1 MPLRI
6 PVTAQSDSVHSFEVQ
21 VHVCTQVNCVD
32 VLDVLTFFVSDT
44 VVLGW
49 LAASF
54 LSCHCLVLEASYTAV
69 QKFELSEV
77 FFCFFNKINTS
88 AVMH

>member
-32 VLDVLTFFVSDT
+32 VLDVLTFFVSD
-44 VVLGW
+44 G
-49 LAASF
+49 
-54 LSCHCLVLEASYTAV
+54 C
-69 QKFELSEV
+69 
-77 FFCFFNKINTS
+77 IRMTS
-88 AVMH
+88 S